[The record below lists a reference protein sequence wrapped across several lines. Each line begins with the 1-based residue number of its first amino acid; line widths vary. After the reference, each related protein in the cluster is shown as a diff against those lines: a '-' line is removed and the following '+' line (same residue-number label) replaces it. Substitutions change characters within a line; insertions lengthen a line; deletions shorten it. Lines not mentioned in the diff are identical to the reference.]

1 VIRDFPPIP
10 ERFNLHL
17 NEERKPTM
25 HTHLTRIS
33 DEYAQMELEE
43 IQLLK
48 AGALSEGSDCQRTAF
63 LSSINKDY
71 EVLVKDEEDLFEDL
85 SEES

>member
-1 VIRDFPPIP
+1 
-10 ERFNLHL
+10 
-17 NEERKPTM
+17 M
-25 HTHLTRIS
+25 HTHLTRIL

-48 AGALSEGSDCQRTAF
+48 AGALPEGSDHQRIMF

-71 EVLVKDEEDLFEDL
+71 EALVKNEEDL
-85 SEES
+85 SEDLSKE